1 MKRAALYVRVSTQEQ
16 KNSGLSV
23 DSQIDA
29 LKKYCEE
36 QGYTVAGIY
45 NDAGIS
51 ARKKYTK
58 RPALLQL
65 LEDCK
70 KHEIDIILFTRL
82 DRWFRAVAGYY
93 EVQSVLDACKVPWR
107 AIWEDYETETSQ
119 GIFKVNIMLSVAQA
133 EADRDSEKI
142 RSVMEFKRQ
151 NKEYIGGKVPVGYRV
166 EGKKIVKD
174 EKTRQIIEDMFEH
187 YFRTFSKAGTADYI
201 LNKYP
206 DFIRT
211 RTRLVKIMSSP
222 AYHGEMYGVKNY
234 CEPYISEEQA
244 QRIDEVSSQKYSFD
258 AKRRIYIFSGLM
270 RCPICGYRLSG
281 RAMGRKGNRHKVYQ
295 CPKSAAQKHKTY
307 TRSEKKL
314 ETYMLNHLEEKLSV
328 EIMGAE
334 GRIKSSENEGEKK
347 KKKLSSELGRLNKMF
362 EKGRITEEYYDERYD
377 TVSKELKELSQDI
390 VVKELESKKKIQ
402 SRLSEGWKDLYLQ
415 LGEQDKQVFW
425 KSIIKEIKISPDI
438 FVEDIIFF

>member
-29 LKKYCEE
+29 LEKYCEE

-93 EVQSVLDACKVPWR
+93 EVQNVLDACKVPWR

-142 RSVMEFKRQ
+142 RSVMEFKRN
-151 NKEYIGGKVPVGYRV
+151 NKEYIGGKVPVGYRI

-174 EKTRQIIEDMFEH
+174 EKTYRIVVDGQQRLTAILKFVRDELPLEKP
-187 YFRTFSKAGTADYI
+187 YTGELTGCRFSDLPSDVHDDFLRYKIDINKYTVQ
-201 LNKYP
+201 LNKQELRKADFP
-206 DFIRT
+206 GDFI
-211 RTRLVKIMSSP
+211 
-222 AYHGEMYGVKNY
+222 N
-234 CEPYISEEQA
+234 
-244 QRIDEVSSQKYSFD
+244 
-258 AKRRIYIFSGLM
+258 
-270 RCPICGYRLSG
+270 LS
-281 RAMGRKGNRHKVYQ
+281 
-295 CPKSAAQKHKTY
+295 
-307 TRSEKKL
+307 
-314 ETYMLNHLEEKLSV
+314 EKLSENYFFVDAKIFTVRQRRRMLDV
-328 EIMGAE
+328 EFIEELLTVILE
-334 GRIKSSENEGEKK
+334 GIQSKKDYIDQVCEKYMHMENLKQIETQFNTAIADIATLFDEKIYPIGETRFRQKSDFYSLFACVIELRENGYVVINKENLTKVRENLKKMDEEISPSSSEPEYLEYATRC
-347 KKKLSSELGRLNKMF
+347 LSDANSDVN
-362 EKGRITEEYYDERYD
+362 RIWRKDFIKR
-377 TVSKELKELSQDI
+377 QI
-390 VVKELESKKKIQ
+390 A
-402 SRLSEGWKDLYLQ
+402 DLYYKK
-415 LGEQDKQVFW
+415 GE
-425 KSIIKEIKISPDI
+425 
-438 FVEDIIFF
+438 